1 MKTKAIIILG
11 DSFSNGDG
19 VAWPSAA
26 ESIQGVEWRKDID
39 SLLHKQALL
48 QVTNQTPNETLNTQI
63 QERFT
68 TQWIPQIRKYAWSDP
83 EYTRSRGNWSST
95 FESASGY
102 TVINL
107 AIAGGST
114 QGMMGNLLH
123 WVSHNKHFIQK
134 HDICVMANFSMN
146 NRISVTSRY
155 EDHNYEPREQ
165 TNRFGGNTVTYSANN
180 GPQSIGDNIIDPWMA
195 HLDLMDHHEW
205 DFCSNLKLIHTICEL
220 AGMNVAWCGPVDPL
234 SIKMDPN
241 GELTRLEDV
250 KTANYL
256 GLDLP
261 MDRYIGKLDAHFT
274 DICHWTLWVCR
285 DEIVNNNFN
294 PYSLCGHFNAFAQ
307 HHMGNRLNDLVKSN
321 EDWFFPIN

>member
-1 MKTKAIIILG
+1 MKPKAVIILG

-19 VAWPSAA
+19 VSWPGEANA
-26 ESIQGVEWRKDID
+26 IQGAEWRKDID
-39 SLLHKQALL
+39 SMLHKVALNK
-48 QVTNQTPNETLNTQI
+48 VTNLDPNDQLLTQI
-63 QERFT
+63 QQRFQ
-68 TQWIPQIRKYAWSDP
+68 TQWVPQIRKNTWSDP
-83 EYTRSRGNWSST
+83 EYCQSRGNWSST

-134 HDICVMANFSMN
+134 HDICVMANFSKN

-155 EDHNYEPREQ
+155 EEHNYEPREPSI
-165 TNRFGGNTVTYSANN
+165 RFGGNTVTYSANN
-180 GPQSIGDNIIDPWMA
+180 GVMHEDINIIDPWMA

-205 DFCSNLKLIHTICEL
+205 DFCSNLKLIHTICEN
-220 AGMNVAWCGPVDPL
+220 AGMNIAWCGPVDPL
-234 SIKMDPN
+234 SMKMDPN
-241 GELTRLEDV
+241 CELTHLDDI
-250 KTANYL
+250 KSANYL

-261 MDRYIGKLDAHFT
+261 MDRYIGNIDSHFT

-285 DEIVNNNFN
+285 DDIVNNNFN
-294 PYSLCGHFNAFAQ
+294 PYSLCMHFNALAQ
-307 HHMGNRLNDLVKSN
+307 QHMGNRLNDLVKSN
-321 EDWFFPIN
+321 LNWFFPIN